1 MDRLTAAANC
11 LKEGGAYK
19 IYAVATHGLL
29 SKDACEQ
36 LENSALDEVCL
47 PVCVLCTYGALHY
60 FYISQLLVTNTV
72 PQKIHEQKCAKI
84 KTIDISLM
92 FAEAI
97 RRIYHGESMSYLFR
111 NIPMED

>member
-36 LENSALDEVCL
+36 LEGSALHEVC
-47 PVCVLCTYGALHY
+47 V
-60 FYISQLLVTNTV
+60 N
-72 PQKIHEQKCAKI
+72 
-84 KTIDISLM
+84 
-92 FAEAI
+92 
-97 RRIYHGESMSYLFR
+97 
-111 NIPMED
+111 N

>member
-36 LENSALDEVCL
+36 LDNSALDEV
-47 PVCVLCTYGALHY
+47 
-60 FYISQLLVTNTV
+60 INMILLITV
-72 PQKIHEQKCAKI
+72 STFMLI
-84 KTIDISLM
+84 
-92 FAEAI
+92 
-97 RRIYHGESMSYLFR
+97 SMS
-111 NIPMED
+111 